1 MHIYI
6 YYRDVLFCSLSLS
19 LPDDC
24 KGANST
30 PSVRRVTWIPIVARP
45 FGEVFRSY
53 LSTLSDCRLYTCYE
67 RAVSVPFLNAQP
79 TGGRVVYLLFR
90 YVSILFI
97 CKSAA
102 TLRLPTTSISY
113 PALPPPPPLPP
124 PSSAARRLLTQSYYL
139 VSQPVLYAFS

>member
-1 MHIYI
+1 M
-6 YYRDVLFCSLSLS
+6 LS
-19 LPDDC
+19 LPDDGR
-24 KGANST
+24 GANST

-67 RAVSVPFLNAQP
+67 RAVGVPFLNAQP

-102 TLRLPTTSISY
+102 TLRFPHHLNFLS
-113 PALPPPPPLPP
+113 ALSP
-124 PSSAARRLLTQSYYL
+124 RRL
-139 VSQPVLYAFS
+139 VPPVDSWHNRIISFRSLYFMRFRKHSLGSGDETRQNNII